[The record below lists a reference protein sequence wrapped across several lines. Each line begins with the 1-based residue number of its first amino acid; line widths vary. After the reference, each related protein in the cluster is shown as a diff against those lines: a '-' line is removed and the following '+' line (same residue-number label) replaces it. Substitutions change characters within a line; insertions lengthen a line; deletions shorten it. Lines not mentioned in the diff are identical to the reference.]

1 MPAPRGPLAL
11 TGATGFIGSQIARAA
26 VARGW
31 AVRALARRP
40 GALPD
45 GVAAIP
51 GALEDAD
58 ALARLCAGADVV
70 VHCAGA
76 IRARDAAAFHATNAT
91 ATGRL
96 AAIAADAGIGR
107 FVHVSSL
114 AARQPELSA
123 YCASKRAGERLIE
136 RAEGPADWFILRPP
150 VIYGPGDRA
159 TLPIFRQA
167 ARGVLVEPRAAGAAR
182 LSLMHVEDLVRL
194 TLALAAATDAGPAR
208 VIEPDDGAGG
218 HAWDAIAAAA
228 ASAAGRARLYR
239 IRLPYRAA
247 WLAGG
252 VAGAVGVALRRPP
265 LFSVGKAREAFH
277 RDWAA
282 RDGGACLPDWRPEI
296 RIDEG
301 FRSTLAWY
309 RERKWL

>member
-1 MPAPRGPLAL
+1 MPALRGPLAL
-11 TGATGFIGSQIARAA
+11 TGATGFIGTQLTQAA
-26 VARGW
+26 VAHGF

-45 GVAAIP
+45 GVEAIP

-58 ALARLCAGADVV
+58 ALIRLCAGAAVV

-76 IRARDAAAFHATNAT
+76 IRARDRAAFHATNAL

-96 AAIAADAGIGR
+96 AAIAAQAGIGR

-114 AARQPELSA
+114 AARQPNLSA

-136 RAEGPADWFILRPP
+136 QGSGPADWVIVRPP

-167 ARGVLVEPRAAGAAR
+167 ARGLLVEPRLTEAR
-182 LSLMHVEDLVRL
+182 LSLMHVADLVRL
-194 TLALAAATDAGPAR
+194 ILTLAEAPADAASGR
-208 VIEPDDGAGG
+208 VVEPDDGAGG
-218 HAWDAIAAAA
+218 HSWDAVAVAAAA
-228 ASAAGRARLYR
+228 AAGRARLRR

-252 VAGAVGVALRRPP
+252 LVGAAGVALRRPP

-277 RDWAA
+277 PDWAA
-282 RDGGACLPDWRPEI
+282 RDGAARLSGWRPEI
-296 RIDEG
+296 PLDEG
-301 FRSTLAWY
+301 FRGTLAWY

>member
-1 MPAPRGPLAL
+1 
-11 TGATGFIGSQIARAA
+11 
-26 VARGW
+26 
-31 AVRALARRP
+31 VRALARRP

-45 GVAAIP
+45 GVEAVP
-51 GALEDAD
+51 GSLEDAD
-58 ALARLCAGADVV
+58 ALTRLCAGAHVL

-76 IRARDAAAFHATNAT
+76 IRARDAAAFHATNAL

-96 AAIAADAGIGR
+96 AAIAAQAGIGR

-136 RAEGPADWFILRPP
+136 RGAGPADWVIVRPP

-167 ARGVLVEPRAAGAAR
+167 ARGLLVEPRMTGPRMVGAR
-182 LSLMHVEDLVRL
+182 LSLMHVADLVRL
-194 TLALAAATDAGPAR
+194 ILALAEAPGQASGR

-218 HAWDAIAAAA
+218 HSWDAVAAAA
-228 ASAAGRARLYR
+228 ASAAGRARLHR

-252 VAGAVGVALRRPP
+252 LAGAVGVALRRPP

-277 RDWAA
+277 PDWAA
-282 RDGGACLPDWRPEI
+282 RDGAASLPGWRPEI
-296 RIDEG
+296 RLDEG
-301 FRSTLAWY
+301 FRGTLAWY
-309 RERKWL
+309 RERRWL